1 MAATSTSAGQSYPPG
16 ATIADGGV
24 NFCVY
29 AKRAAGVELLLFD
42 HPEDSAP
49 SLTIQLDVA
58 KNRTHDYWHVFVNG
72 IGPGQLYGYRV
83 AGPAKPGLRF
93 DPAKLLV
100 DPYALAVA
108 NSDNY
113 DRARAAAPGDNIAAA
128 LKSVVVDPKQYDWE
142 DDRPLRRPFIDSVIY
157 EMHVAGFTKHPN
169 SGVAAEK
176 RGTFAGLMEKI
187 PYLVDLGIKTVELMP
202 VQQFDPQ
209 AAPNGTNY
217 WGYQPIAWFA
227 PHQPYSSQRDPI
239 GAVNEFRDLVKALHR
254 ADIEVILDVVF
265 NHTAEGDGN
274 GPTLSFRGFGNPAYY
289 LLDAADPTRYID
301 FTGCQNT
308 INGNHPVV
316 RRLIVNCLHHW
327 VEHMHVDGF
336 RFDLA
341 ASFYRG
347 LDGQPVPHPPIVSD
361 IEEDPL
367 LAGTKIIAEAWDAA
381 GLYQVANFGTERW
394 AVWNGLFRDHTRQF
408 VRGDRATVGRLADN
422 IVASA
427 NLFRHTTRLPSR
439 SVNFITAHDGF
450 TLNDLVTYDE
460 KHNEANGEDNRDGT
474 NDNYS
479 WNCGVEGPTEDSSIE
494 AVRRRQ
500 LRNFF
505 TILLC
510 SQGQPMLLMGDE
522 VRRTQQGNNNA
533 YSQDDPISWF
543 DWEDVSRH
551 AGVRRFVC
559 ELIHFHQESII
570 FRDRTFWGDPDST
583 RITWHGVR
591 LDQAD
596 WGDDSHTLAYELEH
610 DSGEHIYVMLNA
622 WQELLEFELPAA
634 GAGRRWHRLVDT
646 WLEAPLDISNPPVAL
661 DPGLR
666 KYTCQPRSSVVLV
679 ARANQAE
686 EELSD
691 AQSI

>member
-1 MAATSTSAGQSYPPG
+1 MAAHNISAGQSYPPG
-16 ATIADGGV
+16 ATVADGGV
-24 NFCVY
+24 NFCAY
-29 AKRAAGVELLLFD
+29 AKRAASVELLLFD
-42 HPEDSAP
+42 HPDDGTP
-49 SLTIQLDVA
+49 SQTIRLDPEQ
-58 KNRTHDYWHVFVNG
+58 NRTHDYWHVFVSG

-83 AGPAKPGLRF
+83 AGPNKPGLRF
-93 DPAKLLV
+93 DPTKLLV

-108 NSDNY
+108 NAENY
-113 DRARAAAPGDNIAAA
+113 DRARAAASGDNSTTA

-142 DDRPLRRPFIDSVIY
+142 GDRPLRRPFVDSVIY
-157 EMHVAGFTKHPN
+157 EMHVGGFTKHPN
-169 SGVAAEK
+169 SGVTPDK
-176 RGTFAGLMEKI
+176 RGTYAGLIEKI

-209 AAPNGTNY
+209 AGPNGTNY

-227 PHQPYSSQRDPI
+227 PHQPYSSQRDPL
-239 GAVNEFRDLVKALHR
+239 AVVNEFRDLVKALHR

-265 NHTAEGDGN
+265 NHTAEGDGS

-308 INGNHPVV
+308 VNGNHPVV

-341 ASFYRG
+341 ASLYRG
-347 LDGQPVPHPPIVSD
+347 LDGEPLVHPPIVSD

-394 AVWNGLFRDHTRQF
+394 AVWNGLFRDHVRQF
-408 VRGDRATVGRLADN
+408 VRGDRAIVARLADN

-427 NLFRHTTRLPSR
+427 NLFRHATRLPSR
-439 SVNFITAHDGF
+439 SVNFVTAHDGF
-450 TLNDLVTYDE
+450 TLGDLVAYDE
-460 KHNEANGEDNRDGT
+460 KHNEANGEDNGDGS

-479 WNCGVEGPTEDSSIE
+479 WNCGVEGPTDDSQIE
-494 AVRRRQ
+494 SLRRRQ

-522 VRRTQQGNNNA
+522 VRRSQRGNNNA

-543 DWEDVSRH
+543 DWDDVARH
-551 AGVRRFVC
+551 GGLRRFVR
-559 ELIHFHQESII
+559 ELIHFHQDSII
-570 FRDRTFWGDPDST
+570 FRDRTFWGDPSAT
-583 RITWHGVR
+583 KITWHGVR
-591 LDQAD
+591 LGAPD

-610 DSGEHIYVMLNA
+610 ASGEHVHVVLNA
-622 WQELLEFELPAA
+622 WREPLEFELPSA
-634 GAGRRWHRLVDT
+634 GAGRKWHRLVDT
-646 WLEAPLDISNPPVAL
+646 WLEAPLDISIPAVAL
-661 DPGLR
+661 EPGVR
-666 KYTCQPRSSVVLV
+666 KYVCQPRSSVVLV
-679 ARANQAE
+679 AR
-686 EELSD
+686 ELQPAPGS
-691 AQSI
+691 AGG